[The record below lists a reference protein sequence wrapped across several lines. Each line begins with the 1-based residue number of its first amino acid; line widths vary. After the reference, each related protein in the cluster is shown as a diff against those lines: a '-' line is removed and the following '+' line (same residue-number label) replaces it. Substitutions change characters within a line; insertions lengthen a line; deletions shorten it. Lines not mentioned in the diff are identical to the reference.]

1 MLSHSE
7 VVIRDAAVDE
17 ADAVRELT
25 LEAYAQYSDRMTPS
39 AWVALL
45 EAIQGAL
52 STGGAARQIVA
63 ARAGS
68 LLGSVMLFP
77 PYAEAYSASA
87 PRAQWPELRLLAVT
101 PESRGLGVGKLLV
114 NECIQRARAMGAEA
128 IGLHTSV
135 SMREAMQ
142 LYEKL
147 GFRRDPTRDI
157 RIEGAEH
164 IDAYK
169 LSLSR

>member
-1 MLSHSE
+1 MPSHSG

-25 LEAYAQYSDRMTPS
+25 LKAYAQYSSRMTAS
-39 AWVALL
+39 AWSLL
-45 EAIQGAL
+45 REAITAALATDSGA
-52 STGGAARQIVA
+52 GRIVA
-63 ARAGS
+63 DKDGS
-68 LLGSVMLFP
+68 ILGSVLLFP
-77 PYAEAYSASA
+77 PSVDPYGGIG
-87 PRAQWPELRLLAVT
+87 PPTRWPEIRLLAVT
-101 PESRGLGVGKLLV
+101 PDSRGLGVGKLLV
-114 NECIQRARAMGAEA
+114 NECILRARAMGAEA

-135 SMREAMQ
+135 SMREAIL

-147 GFRRDPTRDI
+147 GFMRDPTRDI
-157 RIEGAEH
+157 RIAGAEH